1 MKLLQART
9 RRTTSVSAAIAK
21 WTIVLLLLL
30 LGIAALVFRST
41 GQSQRIP
48 LGDGSEIRVL
58 QVTYGTDHQ
67 YRKLSR
73 LSRWVRQGLSYIHV
87 AKGSPEADVSG
98 LSTSTPSISIWW
110 GWFEKGKDV
119 PDVVPVDRTWMILD
133 SGERIQLGWIFKPED
148 LRQIL
153 VEDPPLHSKTLRF
166 QTVVNYQPVLFSVAN
181 PAYVK
186 QRDPQHSD
194 ARESFV
200 NSFDMP
206 IEIEGEQQSF
216 FRGLCIRVIESKRIS
231 SSDSYQIDY
240 LVINHSP
247 VDLLVEDESG
257 TRTAASDTR
266 PHPTDLRF
274 DHSRYALL
282 RKPEVPLRSVA
293 LSETVVAAVEQADAD
308 KRPQCK
314 IKVRGLFRDSGQAF
328 NGSISII
335 PQ

>member
-153 VEDPPLHSKTLRF
+153 VEDPPLHSKTL
-166 QTVVNYQPVLFSVAN
+166 
-181 PAYVK
+181 
-186 QRDPQHSD
+186 
-194 ARESFV
+194 
-200 NSFDMP
+200 
-206 IEIEGEQQSF
+206 
-216 FRGLCIRVIESKRIS
+216 
-231 SSDSYQIDY
+231 
-240 LVINHSP
+240 
-247 VDLLVEDESG
+247 
-257 TRTAASDTR
+257 
-266 PHPTDLRF
+266 
-274 DHSRYALL
+274 
-282 RKPEVPLRSVA
+282 PLRSVA

-335 PQ
+335 PQE